1 MGMDDSTRKVS
12 LTERLLGGIE
22 RACNKLPSPVMLFLD
37 LFVIIAVISWIAG
50 MCGLELVN
58 PATGKMVTV
67 RNFFSQEGLTWIL
80 TNFVKNF
87 VGFASLGLVLTMTV
101 GINLCEQVGLVDA
114 LLRKSTGGVNGA
126 ILPYVIALIGT
137 CGNLASDTCS
147 VLVPP
152 LGALAF
158 MGAGRSPIVGMFCG
172 WLSANLGFS
181 ANLFIA
187 GTDSL
192 LAGITNISIKVLL
205 GPDATFEVDSACN
218 WYFMFCSTILITLIV
233 GWCTNHLIE
242 KRVGPYKGETML
254 DTTKP
259 LTDLERKGLRKAGIA
274 LLVYAA
280 AIVAGIYA
288 GPLANPQTGGVIG
301 SLFLKGLIP
310 LILFMFLICG
320 IVYGKTVGVI
330 KSERD
335 LSKIFTKAMAS
346 MASFVAFC
354 FTAGQFTALFGW
366 TNLGVLLAIAGADF
380 LKAVNFTGIPMFVAL
395 VILVI
400 FINLFM
406 TSGSAKWTF
415 LGPVFVPMLML
426 MNYHPAWIQLLY
438 RIGDSPTNALS
449 PVSPYLY
456 MCLAVVNEKYDK
468 DMKLGTF
475 IANCI
480 PTIFIAQVAWIV
492 FAIAWFLAGLPV
504 GPGAP
509 LHLPAGIL

>member
-37 LFVIIAVISWIAG
+37 LFVIIAVISWIASV
-50 MCGLELVN
+50 CGFELIN

-67 RNFFSQEGLTWIL
+67 RNFFSQEGLNWIL

-192 LAGITNISIKVLL
+192 LAGITNTSIKILL

-274 LLVYAA
+274 LLVYAVV
-280 AIVAGIYA
+280 IVAGAQQFILEKMPTWIDKYGKNTAFFCTNDAQTEPMLKSIVEHGGYFIEADLPSPLMGYPGALGLDLADVSGNFEAILKRVEDTVVARGAGGRMGVWAYSLGFTTSKALGEFAVDCINQGVTHQKFRRYFEIPKVVKFFDAESPNSSWKGRYYADAQTDVESKNHILILQDTYMLGA
-288 GPLANPQTGGVIG
+288 GPQH
-301 SLFLKGLIP
+301 
-310 LILFMFLICG
+310 
-320 IVYGKTVGVI
+320 
-330 KSERD
+330 
-335 LSKIFTKAMAS
+335 
-346 MASFVAFC
+346 
-354 FTAGQFTALFGW
+354 
-366 TNLGVLLAIAGADF
+366 
-380 LKAVNFTGIPMFVAL
+380 
-395 VILVI
+395 
-400 FINLFM
+400 M
-406 TSGSAKWTF
+406 TDIE
-415 LGPVFVPMLML
+415 VP
-426 MNYHPAWIQLLY
+426 
-438 RIGDSPTNALS
+438 
-449 PVSPYLY
+449 
-456 MCLAVVNEKYDK
+456 EKYLK
-468 DMKLGTF
+468 
-475 IANCI
+475 I
-480 PTIFIAQVAWIV
+480 
-492 FAIAWFLAGLPV
+492 
-504 GPGAP
+504 
-509 LHLPAGIL
+509 H

>member
-1 MGMDDSTRKVS
+1 MEEKVNKVS
-12 LTERLLGGIE
+12 MTERFLGSIE
-22 RACNKLPSPVMLFLD
+22 RACNKLPSPVMLFMY
-37 LFVIIAVISWIAG
+37 LFIIIAVISWIASL
-50 MCGLELVN
+50 CGLALTN
-58 PATGKMVTV
+58 PATGKVVTV
-67 RNFFSQEGLTWIL
+67 RNFFSQEGLNWLL
-80 TNFVKNF
+80 TSFVKNF
-87 VGFASLGLVLTMTV
+87 SGFASLGLVLTMTV

-114 LLRKSTGGVNGA
+114 LLRKSTGGVNGT

-192 LAGITNISIKVLL
+192 LAGITNTSIKVLL
-205 GPDATFEVDSACN
+205 GPEAKFEVDSACN
-218 WYFMFCSTILITLIV
+218 WYFMFASTWLITLVV

-242 KRVGPYKGETML
+242 KRVGPYHGEML
-254 DTTKP
+254 VDTAKP
-259 LTDLERKGLRKAGIA
+259 LTDLERKGLRKAGVA
-274 LLVYAA
+274 LLVYV
-280 AIVAGIYA
+280 AIIVVGIYT
-288 GPLANPQTGGVIG
+288 GPLANPKTGGVIG

-320 IVYGKTVGVI
+320 IVYGRTVGAI

-335 LSKIFTKAMAS
+335 VSKIFTKAMGS
-346 MASFVAFC
+346 MASFIAFC

-380 LKAVNFTGIPMFVAL
+380 LKAVNFTGVPMFIGII
-395 VILVI
+395 ILVI

-415 LGPVFVPMLML
+415 LGPVLVPMLML

-456 MCLAVVNEKYDK
+456 MCLALVNEKYDK

-480 PTIFIAQVAWIV
+480 PTIFIAQVAWIILAV
-492 FAIAWFLAGLPV
+492 VWFFAGWPV

-509 LHLPAGIL
+509 LHLPTGILP